1 MTPEERKAYRN
12 LIEEVDQASDSV
24 QRLADEL
31 EEAKYVLSVL
41 KMRLKQM
48 KRGLV
53 NENQCI

>member
-1 MTPEERKAYRN
+1 VTPEERKAYRN